1 MCMYVTYEFIYSM
14 TCLPLARPSRPTPSR
29 KIGAVVE
36 KVRAFMA
43 SDKAPPGASV
53 EMTRAAFSA
62 RSTELASHKVA
73 SSLMLQQL
81 LYYNTLY
88 SFGWLLASFGH
99 RNYEVRPWCNPW
111 MFASSSGI
119 QPLTL

>member
-1 MCMYVTYEFIYSM
+1 M
-14 TCLPLARPSRPTPSR
+14 A
-29 KIGAVVE
+29 A
-36 KVRAFMA
+36 A
-43 SDKAPPGASV
+43 SDKAPPPPGASV
-53 EMTRAAFSA
+53 AMARAAFAA

-99 RNYEVRPWCNPW
+99 RNYEVR
-111 MFASSSGI
+111 
-119 QPLTL
+119 L